1 MQLLRGSD
9 SVRGS
14 LRRPVSVQLI
24 FGAEGCASLPQMT
37 MNLRSGFTSDVACSL
52 LRFTAA
58 RHQLIAENV
67 VNISTPGYR
76 QKDLSLERFQK
87 MLADRAEQARDSASG
102 AMKFDDIVGQSED
115 PHRGILFHDGQNRSM
130 EQLMSDQAKNALMHN
145 LAIELLRR
153 QFQTIETALKE
164 RP

>member
-1 MQLLRGSD
+1 MLIERWLNDGSE
-9 SVRGS
+9 
-14 LRRPVSVQLI
+14 PVL
-24 FGAEGCASLPQMT
+24 EQM
-37 MNLRSGFTSDVACSL
+37 
-52 LRFTAA
+52 LRFTTA

-87 MLADRAEQARDSASG
+87 MLADRADQARDSAPG
-102 AMKFDDIVGQSED
+102 ARQFEDIVGQSED
-115 PHRGILFHDGQNRSM
+115 PRRGILFHDGQNRSM